1 MKTCMFNT
9 SSITLLCLQAAC
21 GNDSLRKGCA
31 KIFDPVCGTD
41 NLLYDN
47 ECMLCLRNLCQTAVI
62 AQTALEGAQELK

>member
-1 MKTCMFNT
+1 IESMFNT

-47 ECMLCLRNLCQTAVI
+47 ECMLCLRNLQRNTNVRIKNRGMC
-62 AQTALEGAQELK
+62 